1 MSLLPAYMSE
11 LWRCYEQMHR
21 EDLQSFDVGL
31 LSVDAK
37 TCHKSVLPFLAWEAD
52 VNIYGFSEKVQR
64 DLIDG
69 AFRALQY
76 AGTKG
81 ALENALDAFND
92 VNVVEWFHDGSA
104 PFTFKIDL
112 SVNKDVEITTKVVD
126 RVTEIAHKRKNA
138 RSKISEL
145 LLSYRVSGNMSLAS
159 GGVGEVKANSQM
171 VKGYKEILAGN
182 TSLSVGAVGEVSVMA
197 IQEHWGNFWTF
208 GATQQLQI
216 GAIGEVSSIAYQT
229 N

>member
-21 EDLQSFDVGL
+21 EDLQSFDAGL
-31 LSVDAK
+31 LRVDAK

-52 VNIYGFSEKVQR
+52 VNIDGFSEKVQR

-92 VNVVEWFHDGSA
+92 VNVVEWFYDGSA

-159 GGVGEVKANSQM
+159 AGVGEAQCNAISLD
-171 VKGYKEILAGN
+171 GYEEILSGQQHIY
-182 TSLSVGAVGEVSVMA
+182 VGCVGEVSSYAKMEVLN
-197 IQEHWGNFWTF
+197 GNR
-208 GATQQLQI
+208 
-216 GAIGEVSSIAYQT
+216 
-229 N
+229 

>member
-52 VNIYGFSEKVQR
+52 VNVDGFSEQVQR

-69 AFRALQY
+69 AFRSLQY

-81 ALENALDAFND
+81 ALERALDAFNAVD
-92 VNVVEWFHDGSA
+92 VIEWFHDGST
-104 PFTFKIDL
+104 PFTFKVDL
-112 SVNKDVEITTKVVD
+112 SVNKDVEITTEVVD

-159 GGVGEVKANSQM
+159 GGVGEAQCNAIPLD
-171 VKGYKEILAGN
+171 GYEEILPGQQH
-182 TSLSVGAVGEVSVMA
+182 TYVGGVGEVSSYAQM
-197 IQEHWGNFWTF
+197 
-208 GATQQLQI
+208 
-216 GAIGEVSSIAYQT
+216 EVL
-229 N
+229 